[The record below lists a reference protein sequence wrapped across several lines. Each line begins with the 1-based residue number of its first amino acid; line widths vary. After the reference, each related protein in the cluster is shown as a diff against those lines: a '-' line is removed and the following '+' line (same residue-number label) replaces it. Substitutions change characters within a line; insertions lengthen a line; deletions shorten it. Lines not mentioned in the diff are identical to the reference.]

1 MRRVLVPLLGLC
13 LLLGCRAEATDA
25 MSRNTLLIDQ
35 QFAAAYT
42 EAAGECLS
50 LSETRE
56 AYDICMEPWVRGV
69 DAVRALRHTTLTL
82 DVPQGRRA
90 FRSAACRWFEAV
102 GVVEAVAPVTLPAVQ
117 TALDSRWRRKC

>member
-1 MRRVLVPLLGLC
+1 VRRLLVPLLGLC
-13 LLLGCRAEATDA
+13 LLLGCREEATDA

-35 QFAAAYT
+35 QFAAAYSG
-42 EAAGECLS
+42 AAQDCLDA
-50 LSETRE
+50 SETRE
-56 AYDICMEPWVRGV
+56 AYDQCMAPWGQGV

-117 TALDSRWRRKC
+117 TALDSRWRRRC